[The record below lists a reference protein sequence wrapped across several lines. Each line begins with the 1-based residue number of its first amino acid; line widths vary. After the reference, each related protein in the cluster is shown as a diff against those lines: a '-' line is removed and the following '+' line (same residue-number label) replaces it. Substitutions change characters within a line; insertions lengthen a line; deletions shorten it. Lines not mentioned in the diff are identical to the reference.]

1 MQLINN
7 KDKFGLITK
16 FIHWGLFVLFC
27 AQYFLVYRR
36 DYLPKDSPENMQYI
50 LLHKSLGVIILGM
63 ALFFIIWRKVGSR
76 PDWPSTMSFSQKTL
90 AKIVHLSL
98 LFVMFAMPISGIL
111 MSQYHGYPV
120 SVFGHEIP
128 NIVAENKELSSLCRN
143 IHVILSYL
151 VIGLVGLHALGALI
165 HHFYYRDRVLK
176 NML

>member
-1 MQLINN
+1 MQLVNN
-7 KDKFGLITK
+7 KEKFGLITK
-16 FIHWGLFVLFC
+16 LVHWGLFGLFC

-36 DYLPKDSPENMQYI
+36 EFLPKDSPQSTEYI
-50 LLHKSLGVIILGM
+50 LLHKSLGVIILGI
-63 ALFFIIWRKVGSR
+63 ALFFILWRKVGSR
-76 PDWPSTMSFSQKTL
+76 PEWPNNMNFAQKML
-90 AKIVHLSL
+90 AKVVHLSL

-128 NIVAENKELSSLCRN
+128 NLVSTDKELSSFY
-143 IHVILSYL
+143 HEAHEILSY
-151 VIGLVGLHALGALI
+151 VIMGLVGLHILGGLV